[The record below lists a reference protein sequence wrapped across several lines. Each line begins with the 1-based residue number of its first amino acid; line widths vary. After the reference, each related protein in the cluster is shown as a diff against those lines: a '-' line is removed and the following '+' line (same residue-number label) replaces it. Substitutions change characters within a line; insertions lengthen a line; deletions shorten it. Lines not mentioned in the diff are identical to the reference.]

1 MGRMKN
7 LWIEM
12 EQAQAERDLEAM
24 EATGSTRKRPI
35 KLWRLPIESEA
46 QFKLWRLLL
55 ERAKNTYGLE
65 CVFLYG
71 WTGTV
76 EVAAQVNQSLGVTP
90 PRHTFTDFI
99 LDVDPFRSK
108 IGKPSLLLKCPKCGC
123 NSPKYLAL
131 QSDREINTPDDVLNN
146 EMICIVPN
154 AGAGGCPGLACA
166 YKGMLHHFL
175 APVDVKSLYTLA
187 KNWLYQ
193 KMYTAAPGTPPATA
207 TCYPP
212 PIPGSGYDDDED
224 DYNPSAKE
232 LEKDARKTGEAA
244 KPFGT
249 RDVEKFQ
256 KEEKDRQ
263 LRELFGC

>member
-35 KLWRLPIESEA
+35 KLWRLPIEFEA
-46 QFKLWRLLL
+46 PFL

-71 WTGTV
+71 WSCQSRILPSWWTDTV
-76 EVAAQVNQSLGVTP
+76 
-90 PRHTFTDFI
+90 
-99 LDVDPFRSK
+99 
-108 IGKPSLLLKCPKCGC
+108 
-123 NSPKYLAL
+123 
-131 QSDREINTPDDVLNN
+131 
-146 EMICIVPN
+146 
-154 AGAGGCPGLACA
+154 
-166 YKGMLHHFL
+166 
-175 APVDVKSLYTLA
+175 
-187 KNWLYQ
+187 
-193 KMYTAAPGTPPATA
+193 
-207 TCYPP
+207 
-212 PIPGSGYDDDED
+212 ED